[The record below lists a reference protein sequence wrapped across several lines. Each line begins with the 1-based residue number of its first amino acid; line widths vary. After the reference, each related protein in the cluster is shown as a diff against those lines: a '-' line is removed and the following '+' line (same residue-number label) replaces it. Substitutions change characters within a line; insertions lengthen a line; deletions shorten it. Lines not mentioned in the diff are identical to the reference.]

1 MARPKQAAAA
11 TDATKPIFAL
21 KPPKRP
27 ALPRHSVGMRPDTLA
42 ALDQYVTWASG
53 ALGVSYDEAQ
63 SQFLEVAV
71 LELIGK
77 DGAYKSHLKTS

>member
-1 MARPKQAAAA
+1 MARPKQAATASG
-11 TDATKPIFAL
+11 ATKPIFAL

-27 ALPRHSVGMRPDTLA
+27 ALPRHSVGMKPEILA
-42 ALDQYVTWASG
+42 ALDQYVTWASD

-71 LELIGK
+71 LDLIGK
-77 DGAYKSHLKTS
+77 DSAYKSHLKTS